1 MNKKI
6 CYLVEDGRLSGPI
19 VQIINIYSKLKENF
33 DQTILFSKF
42 RSEKTIEI
50 LKKKKLKVYYFRYKC
65 FEF

>member
-50 LKKKKLKVYYFRYKC
+50 LKKKT
-65 FEF
+65 